1 MSRRSDRGLES
12 ARKASRES
20 TFPKCHLGAALY
32 YKGVLLAAGCNNLK
46 SSPMQKRL
54 NAERGFDPDQSGIT
68 NPTHA
73 EVSALSK
80 ARFLDIDFGKST
92 LYVYRELA
100 NGHKAMAR
108 PCPACM
114 RYIREMG
121 IKHIVYTTNDGV
133 AEERID

>member
-1 MSRRSDRGLES
+1 
-12 ARKASRES
+12 
-20 TFPKCHLGAALY
+20 
-32 YKGVLLAAGCNNLK
+32 
-46 SSPMQKRL
+46 MQKRL

-80 ARFLDIDFGKST
+80 ARFLDIDFCKST